1 MFVVAPR
8 PCTEISNSVAFV
20 CDSWPSA
27 VNSRALPRQVGELMN
42 SDPIADL
49 LARLRNAALARHE
62 LARIPAS
69 RLKVAVAELLKAEG
83 YVSDVRREEW
93 GPKKAP
99 TLTVT
104 LKYSRDRKCAF
115 LGMRRVSRPGRRVY
129 LGHDSIPR
137 VLSGLGVSILSTS
150 QGVMTDK
157 EARRRKIGG
166 ELICEVW

>member
-1 MFVVAPR
+1 
-8 PCTEISNSVAFV
+8 
-20 CDSWPSA
+20 
-27 VNSRALPRQVGELMN
+27 MN

-99 TLTVT
+99 TLTIT
-104 LKYSRDRKCAF
+104 LKYGRDRNLRFPRHATSFAPGATCVHRSRLYTSSPERPRGVNPEHF
-115 LGMRRVSRPGRRVY
+115 SRRNDGQGGSAAKNRR
-129 LGHDSIPR
+129 
-137 VLSGLGVSILSTS
+137 
-150 QGVMTDK
+150 
-157 EARRRKIGG
+157 
-166 ELICEVW
+166 